1 MNKKILTVLLVLA
14 MMLSMVAPVAVFAE
28 GCEHKHQISTPTGNG
43 THMTLCLDCEAVI
56 AESSN
61 CTYENGYCTACGAIE
76 PDVPAECKHASVVCT
91 DNGDGTHKA
100 TCSNPDCD
108 GYVVAEAE
116 PHKFDEDGVCEA
128 CGAKKPC
135 DHVDKG
141 THAVDNGDQT
151 HSLVCDECG
160 AVLETGPCYY
170 VDGVCPQC
178 GSEEP
183 AKCEHTNKAYTVVD
197 EKTHQVSC
205 ADCGET
211 LKQWEA
217 HDFVDGVCKDCG
229 FEEVVEPCKHEHT
242 IWVWNE
248 GDGTHYLLCEDCAD
262 ILTDPEACTYEDGV
276 CTVCG
281 GLENTLPDPDL
292 DDVPKTGSFF
302 LEWLYSVIF

>member
-1 MNKKILTVLLVLA
+1 MNKKILTMLLALA
-14 MMLSMVAPVAVFAE
+14 MMLSVVAPMAVFAE
-28 GCEHKHQISTPTGNG
+28 GCAHKNQIPNPNGNG
-43 THMTLCLDCEAVI
+43 THMILCLDCETVI
-56 AESSN
+56 AESNS
-61 CTYENGYCTACGAIE
+61 CTYENGRCTVCGASE
-76 PDVPAECKHASVVCT
+76 PNVPAECEHASRVYT

-108 GYVVAEAE
+108 GLVVVEAEA
-116 PHKFDEDGVCEA
+116 HKFNEDGVCEA

-135 DHVDKG
+135 DHVNKG
-141 THAVDNGDQT
+141 THFVDNQNQT
-151 HSLVCDECG
+151 HALVCNACN

-170 VDGVCPQC
+170 VDGVCPKC
-178 GSEEP
+178 SSKEP
-183 AKCEHTNKAYTVVD
+183 AKCEHTNKVYTVVD

-205 ADCGET
+205 ADCKET
-211 LKQWEA
+211 LKEWEA
-217 HDFVDGVCKDCG
+217 HDFADHKCTKCSY
-229 FEEVVEPCKHEHT
+229 EEPVEPCKHEHT

-262 ILTDPEACTYEDGV
+262 ILTDPAACTYENGV